1 LVNFSQDKTVNF
13 FQDKTEEIKNPDAL
27 PDAGVREA
35 IELPTV
41 GERRVIQI

>member
-1 LVNFSQDKTVNF
+1 MISNRISLSLRVSHPKI
-13 FQDKTEEIKNPDAL
+13 ENPDAL

-41 GERRVIQI
+41 GERQVIHI